1 MGEIRS
7 ALEIALEKTEG
18 IKGDRQA
25 IENEKT
31 RNAGKKAA
39 VLFLGGGSVED
50 FAAAIAKVADS
61 GRQKFAE
68 GALPIFCAAVKLPE
82 GEEGGAAVRR
92 LAEGFKALFPC
103 AGLDSLFRQAEV
115 IFKQYLEDEA
125 ALCSTLEQQFMPRLK
140 AKSEA
145 LSKQYGQPISLSLD
159 QDAEYSAALSRGLKA
174 LQDQYGTVINE
185 IRGRMKEA
193 ADLQDEE

>member
-18 IKGDRQA
+18 IKGDKQA
-25 IENEKT
+25 IQNEKIK
-31 RNAGKKAA
+31 NAGKKAA
-39 VLFLGGGSVED
+39 AVFLGGGSAED
-50 FAAAIAKVADS
+50 LAAAVAAVDAAS
-61 GRQKFAE
+61 RQKFAE
-68 GALPIFCAAVKLPE
+68 GALPIFCAGVKLPE
-82 GEEGGAAVRR
+82 DEEGVSALGH
-92 LAEGFKALFPC
+92 LAEGFKEVFPH
-103 AGLDSLFRQAEV
+103 AGLDALFRQAGA

-125 ALCSTLEQQFMPRLK
+125 ALYSALERQFAPRLK
-140 AKSEA
+140 AKAEA

-174 LQDQYGTVINE
+174 LQDQYDAVINE

-193 ADLQDEE
+193 ARLQSEE

>member
-18 IKGDRQA
+18 IKSDRQA
-25 IENEKT
+25 IENEKI

-39 VLFLGGGSVED
+39 AVFLGGGSVED
-50 FAAAIAKVADS
+50 FAAAIANVAEAD
-61 GRQKFAE
+61 RQKFAE

-82 GEEGGAAVRR
+82 DEEGAANVRH
-92 LAEGFKALFPC
+92 LAEGFKALFPHS
-103 AGLDSLFRQAEV
+103 GLDSLFRQVEV
-115 IFKQYLEDEA
+115 IFKQFLEDEDR
-125 ALCSTLEQQFMPRLK
+125 LCGALEQQFMPRLK
-140 AKSEA
+140 AKAEA
-145 LSKQYGQPISLSLD
+145 LSKQYGQPISISLE
-159 QDAEYSAALSRGLKA
+159 QDTEYTAALSRGLKA

-193 ADLQDEE
+193 ANLHGEE